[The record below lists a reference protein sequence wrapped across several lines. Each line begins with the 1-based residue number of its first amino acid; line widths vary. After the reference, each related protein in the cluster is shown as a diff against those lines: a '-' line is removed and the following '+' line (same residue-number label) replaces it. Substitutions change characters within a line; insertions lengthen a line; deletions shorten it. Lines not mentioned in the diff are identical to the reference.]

1 VRSVPSTLVKVTV
14 TTLFLSKSTRLSFV
28 KIIILP
34 H

>member
-1 VRSVPSTLVKVTV
+1 LVKVTV

-28 KIIILP
+28 KIIRLP